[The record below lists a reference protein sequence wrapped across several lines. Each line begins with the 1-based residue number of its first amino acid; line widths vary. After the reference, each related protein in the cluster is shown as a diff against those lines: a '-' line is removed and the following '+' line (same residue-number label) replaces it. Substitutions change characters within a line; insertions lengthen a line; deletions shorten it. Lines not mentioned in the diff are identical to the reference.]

1 MDCPW
6 YVPPSQIVEH
16 TIHSSQSAV
25 EVRLA
30 SKARRR
36 ADIVQDLVRDF
47 ITSSFESLI
56 LPSILSGWD
65 TDSTLA
71 STVERIAVSESSC
84 PSTSLFLNEISLQ
97 IHTYQPSEN
106 DTIEEY
112 ANGAGDGGGDVL
124 AASVCELP
132 CRSWEGLWEGLI
144 YSDNIKLKLLDY
156 IYATLI
162 LSDANV
168 DCTYVTFVGGLSLTT
183 PSQPRFVE
191 QSCTSSRTT
200 WNGKNFSL

>member
-1 MDCPW
+1 MHEP
-6 YVPPSQIVEH
+6 E
-16 TIHSSQSAV
+16 V

-36 ADIVQDLVRDF
+36 LDVIQDLVRDF
-47 ITSSFESLI
+47 ITTSFERLY
-56 LPSILSGWD
+56 LPSVLKGWHV
-65 TDSTLA
+65 DSTLA
-71 STVERIAVSESSC
+71 SSVERIAVSESSC
-84 PSTSLFLNEISLQ
+84 PSNSLPLNEISLQ

-106 DTIEEY
+106 DAVEEY
-112 ANGAGDGGGDVL
+112 ATGSGDGSENVL

-144 YSDNIKLKLLDY
+144 YADNIKLKLLDY

-168 DCTYVTFVGGLSLTT
+168 DCAYVAFSGNPSLTVF
-183 PSQPRFVE
+183 SQPRFVE
-191 QSCTSSRTT
+191 
-200 WNGKNFSL
+200 